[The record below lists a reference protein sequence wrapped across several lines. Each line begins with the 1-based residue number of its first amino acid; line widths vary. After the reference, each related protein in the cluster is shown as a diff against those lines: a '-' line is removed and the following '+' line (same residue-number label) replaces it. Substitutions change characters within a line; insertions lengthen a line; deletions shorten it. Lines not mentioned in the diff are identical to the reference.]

1 MDGIAI
7 GARAIGD
14 PVDALAAARESQGP
28 SEALL
33 TMTSL

>member
-14 PVDALAAARESQGP
+14 PVDALAAARES
-28 SEALL
+28 
-33 TMTSL
+33 